1 MNFVSIRKKLMFMMG
16 TICALFGVALAF
28 ILFFAIDQS
37 RKAETLQKEISPLAT
52 ELKERGDAYQVQLSA
67 LRGYLLQHDQ
77 VELDKFNEMSKRLED
92 SKDKL
97 LSNPNLSS
105 SVKSTMELGST
116 WRKFIEEKVFT
127 LAKEQKWE
135 EALQVASSENGTVY
149 KVIGDFTNYSNEQ
162 AKLRE
167 QSIEKIDQSA
177 LLIEYVIFL
186 SLVVCIIVAIILAWW
201 FSGKLVKP
209 IQQIDTKLKELASQ
223 EGDLTARLQVNS
235 NDEIGAIATSFN
247 KMLENLQHIINRVQK
262 TSVEVQTASENML
275 EKTNT
280 SREATLRVQSSMSNL
295 NASIQSQ
302 TSSMEESSTA
312 MDDMAVSVQ
321 RIAESASSVAE
332 LAVATSEHA
341 SDGSTVIQK
350 SVSQMTTIHEAVN
363 ATSEVVERLITHT
376 KYIDTAV
383 QSISNIAEQTNL
395 LALNASIE
403 AARAGEHG
411 KGFAV
416 VADEVRKLAEQSQ
429 LAATDINHLLHQIQA
444 DTKIANDMMTQGQA
458 EASEGITV
466 IRTAG
471 SSFSEIVNHINKV
484 STQMQE
490 MSATAEEM
498 AASSEEMNAA
508 LNNIASI
515 SNEVAAET
523 SQTAHSA
530 GDQVNKMSIVA
541 NKSSEMKT
549 IVQELEVLVSHFKTN
564 I

>member
-16 TICALFGVALAF
+16 TICALFGIALAF

-116 WRKFIEEKVFT
+116 WRKFVEKKVFT

-167 QSIEKIDQSA
+167 QSIEQIDQSS
-177 LLIEYVIFL
+177 LGIEYAVFL
-186 SLVVCIIVAIILAWW
+186 SLVICIVVAIILAWW

-403 AARAGEHG
+403 AARAGEQG

-416 VADEVRKLAEQSQ
+416 VADEVRKLAEQSKT
-429 LAATDINHLLHQIQA
+429 AATDINQLLHQIQN
-444 DTKIANDMMTQGQA
+444 DTETASSMMSQGRS
-458 EASEGITV
+458 EAFEGINV
-466 IRTAG
+466 IREAG
-471 SSFSEIVNHINKV
+471 TSFTTIVEQVNKV
-484 STQMQE
+484 STQMQDI
-490 MSATAEEM
+490 SATAEEM
-498 AASSEEMNAA
+498 AASAEEMNAS

-515 SNEVAAET
+515 STEV
-523 SQTAHSA
+523 
-530 GDQVNKMSIVA
+530 
-541 NKSSEMKT
+541 SSETAATAQSAEQKVIVMNEMAVTAGKMKQT
-549 IVQELEVLVSHFKTN
+549 VEELDQLVSHFKTE
-564 I
+564 

>member
-16 TICALFGVALAF
+16 TICALFGIALAF
-28 ILFFAIDQS
+28 ILYFAIDQS
-37 RKAETLQKEISPLAT
+37 HKADALQEEISPLAT

-77 VELDKFNEMSKRLED
+77 VELDKFNEMSKNLED
-92 SKDKL
+92 SQAKI
-97 LSNPNLSS
+97 LSHPNLSP
-105 SVKSTMELGST
+105 SVKNTMELGST

-135 EALQVASSENGTVY
+135 EALQVASTENGTVY

-167 QSIEKIDQSA
+167 QSIEQIDQSA
-177 LLIEYVIFL
+177 LRIEYAVFL
-186 SLVVCIIVAIILAWW
+186 SLVICIVVAIILAWW

-209 IQQIDTKLKELASQ
+209 IQQIDIKLKELASQ
-223 EGDLTARLQVNS
+223 EGDLTARLQVTS

-247 KMLENLQHIINRVQK
+247 KMLENLQHIIHRVQK
-262 TSVEVQTASENML
+262 TSLEVQTASENML
-275 EKTNT
+275 ENTNT
-280 SREATLRVQSSMSNL
+280 SREATIQVQSSMSNL

-332 LAVATSEHA
+332 LAVVTSEHA
-341 SDGSTVIQK
+341 NDGNTVIQK

-403 AARAGEHG
+403 AARAGEQG

-416 VADEVRKLAEQSQ
+416 VADEVRKLAEQSKT
-429 LAATDINHLLHQIQA
+429 AATDINKLLHHIQN
-444 DTKIANDMMTQGQA
+444 DTEAASSMMAQGRS
-458 EASEGITV
+458 EAFEGIHV
-466 IRTAG
+466 IREAG
-471 SSFSEIVNHINKV
+471 TSFTTIVEQVNKV
-484 STQMQE
+484 STQMQDI
-490 MSATAEEM
+490 SATAEEM
-498 AASSEEMNAA
+498 AASAEEMNAS

-515 SNEVAAET
+515 SNEV
-523 SQTAHSA
+523 
-530 GDQVNKMSIVA
+530 
-541 NKSSEMKT
+541 SSETAATAQSAEQKVIVMNEMTVTAGQMKQT
-549 IVQELEVLVSHFKTN
+549 VEELDQLVSHFKTE
-564 I
+564 

>member
-1 MNFVSIRKKLMFMMG
+1 MNFISIRKKLMFLMG
-16 TICALFGVALAF
+16 TICALFGIALAF
-28 ILFFAIDQS
+28 ILFFTMDQS
-37 RKAETLQKEISPLAT
+37 HKAETLQKEISPLAT

-77 VELDKFNEMSKRLED
+77 VELDKFNQMSKRLED
-92 SKDKL
+92 TKGQL
-97 LSNPNLSS
+97 LSNPNTSQ

-135 EALQVASSENGTVY
+135 EALQVASTENGTVY

-167 QSIEKIDQSA
+167 QSIEKIDQSS
-177 LLIEYVIFL
+177 LRIEYVVFL
-186 SLVVCIIVAIILAWW
+186 SLVICIVTAIILAWW

-209 IQQIDTKLKELASQ
+209 IQQIDIKLKELASQ

-235 NDEIGAIATSFN
+235 NDEIGAIASSFN

-262 TSVEVQTASENML
+262 TSIEVQTASENML

-280 SREATLRVQSSMSNL
+280 SREATIRVQSSMSNL
-295 NASIQSQ
+295 NSSIQSQ

-312 MDDMAVSVQ
+312 MDDMAISVQ

-341 SDGSTVIQK
+341 NDGSTVIQK

-403 AARAGEHG
+403 AARAGEQG

-416 VADEVRKLAEQSQ
+416 VADEVRKLAEQSKT
-429 LAATDINHLLHQIQA
+429 AATDINQLLNQIQN
-444 DTKIANDMMTQGQA
+444 DTETASSMMSKGRS
-458 EASEGITV
+458 EAFEGITV
-466 IRTAG
+466 VREAG
-471 SSFSEIVNHINKV
+471 TSFTTIVEQVNKV
-484 STQMQE
+484 STQMQDI
-490 MSATAEEM
+490 SATAEEM
-498 AASSEEMNAA
+498 AASAEEMNAS
-508 LNNIASI
+508 LNNIAST
-515 SNEVAAET
+515 SNEV
-523 SQTAHSA
+523 
-530 GDQVNKMSIVA
+530 
-541 NKSSEMKT
+541 SSETAATAQSAEKKVIVMNEMTVTAKQMKQA
-549 IVQELEVLVSHFKTN
+549 VEELDQLVSHFKTE
-564 I
+564 

>member
-16 TICALFGVALAF
+16 TICALFGIALAF

-275 EKTNT
+275 EKTTT
-280 SREATLRVQSSMSNL
+280 SREATIKVQRSMSNL
-295 NASIQSQ
+295 NESIQSQ
-302 TSSMEESSTA
+302 TASMEESSTA

-321 RIAESASSVAE
+321 RIANSASSVAE
-332 LAVATSEHA
+332 LAVATYEHA
-341 SDGSTVIQK
+341 NDGNNVIQK
-350 SVSQMTTIHEAVN
+350 SITQMTTIHEAVN

-376 KYIDTAV
+376 KYIDTAL

-403 AARAGEHG
+403 AARAGEQG

-416 VADEVRKLAEQSQ
+416 VADEVRKLAEQSKT
-429 LAATDINHLLHQIQA
+429 AATDINQLLHQIQN
-444 DTKIANDMMTQGQA
+444 DTEIANSMMSQGRS
-458 EASEGITV
+458 EASEGINV
-466 IRTAG
+466 IREAG
-471 SSFSEIVNHINKV
+471 SSFTTILEQVNQA
-484 STQMQE
+484 STQMQDI
-490 MSATAEEM
+490 SATAEEM
-498 AASSEEMNAA
+498 AASAEEMNAS

-515 SNEVAAET
+515 STEV
-523 SQTAHSA
+523 
-530 GDQVNKMSIVA
+530 
-541 NKSSEMKT
+541 SSETAATAQSAEQKVIVMNEMTVTARKMKQT
-549 IVQELEVLVSHFKTN
+549 VEELDQLVSHFKTE
-564 I
+564 

>member
-16 TICALFGVALAF
+16 TICALFGIALAF

-116 WRKFIEEKVFT
+116 WRKFVEEKVFT

-275 EKTNT
+275 EKTTT
-280 SREATLRVQSSMSNL
+280 SREATIKVQRSMSNL
-295 NASIQSQ
+295 NESIQSQ
-302 TSSMEESSTA
+302 TASMEESSTA

-321 RIAESASSVAE
+321 RIANSASSVAE
-332 LAVATSEHA
+332 LAVATYEHA
-341 SDGSTVIQK
+341 NDGNNVIQK
-350 SVSQMTTIHEAVN
+350 SITQMTTIHEAVN

-376 KYIDTAV
+376 KYIDTAL

-403 AARAGEHG
+403 AARAGEQG

-416 VADEVRKLAEQSQ
+416 VADEVRKLAEQSKT
-429 LAATDINHLLHQIQA
+429 AATDINQLLHQIQN
-444 DTKIANDMMTQGQA
+444 DTEIANSMMSQGRS
-458 EASEGITV
+458 EASEGINV
-466 IRTAG
+466 IREAG
-471 SSFSEIVNHINKV
+471 SSFTTILEQVNQA
-484 STQMQE
+484 STQMQDI
-490 MSATAEEM
+490 SATAEEM
-498 AASSEEMNAA
+498 AASAEEMNAS

-515 SNEVAAET
+515 STEV
-523 SQTAHSA
+523 
-530 GDQVNKMSIVA
+530 
-541 NKSSEMKT
+541 SSETAATAQSAEQKVIVMNEMTVTARKMKQT
-549 IVQELEVLVSHFKTN
+549 VEELDQLVSHFKTE
-564 I
+564 

>member
-16 TICALFGVALAF
+16 TICALFGIALAF

-116 WRKFIEEKVFT
+116 WRKFVEEKVFT

-167 QSIEKIDQSA
+167 QSIEQIDQSS
-177 LLIEYVIFL
+177 LGIEYAVFL
-186 SLVVCIIVAIILAWW
+186 SLVICIVVAIILAWW

-403 AARAGEHG
+403 AARAGEQG

-416 VADEVRKLAEQSQ
+416 VADEVRKLAEQSKT
-429 LAATDINHLLHQIQA
+429 AATDINQLLHQIQN
-444 DTKIANDMMTQGQA
+444 DTETASSMMSQGRS
-458 EASEGITV
+458 EAFEGINV
-466 IRTAG
+466 IREAG
-471 SSFSEIVNHINKV
+471 TSFTTIVEQVNKV
-484 STQMQE
+484 STQMQDI
-490 MSATAEEM
+490 SATAEEM
-498 AASSEEMNAA
+498 AASAEEMNAS

-515 SNEVAAET
+515 STEV
-523 SQTAHSA
+523 
-530 GDQVNKMSIVA
+530 
-541 NKSSEMKT
+541 SSETATTAQSAEQKVIVMNEMTVTARKMKQT
-549 IVQELEVLVSHFKTN
+549 VEELDQLVSHFKTE
-564 I
+564 

>member
-16 TICALFGVALAF
+16 TICALFGIALTF
-28 ILFFAIDQS
+28 ILYFAIDQS
-37 RKAETLQKEISPLAT
+37 QKAEALQKEISPLAT
-52 ELKERGDAYQVQLSA
+52 ELKNRGDAYQVQLSA

-97 LSNPNLSS
+97 LSNPNISQ
-105 SVKSTMELGST
+105 SVKDTMNLGST

-135 EALQVASSENGTVY
+135 EAVQVAYAENGTVY
-149 KVIGDFTNYSNEQ
+149 KVIGDFANYSNEQ

-167 QSIEKIDQSA
+167 QAIEKIDKSSLQ
-177 LLIEYVIFL
+177 IKYVIFL
-186 SLVVCIIVAIILAWW
+186 SLVICIIVAIILAWW

-209 IQQIDTKLKELASQ
+209 IQQIDSKLKELSSQ

-235 NDEIGAIATSFN
+235 NDEIGTIATSFN

-262 TSVEVQTASENML
+262 TSMEVQTASENML

-280 SREATLRVQSSMSNL
+280 SREATIRVQSSMSNL

-302 TSSMEESSTA
+302 ASSMEESSTA

-321 RIAESASSVAE
+321 RIAESASSITE
-332 LAVATSEHA
+332 LAVATSEQA
-341 SDGSTVIQK
+341 NDGSTVIQK
-350 SVSQMTTIHEAVN
+350 SVSQMTTIHDAVN

-403 AARAGEHG
+403 AARAGEQG

-416 VADEVRKLAEQSQ
+416 VADEVRKLAEQSKT
-429 LAATDINHLLHQIQA
+429 AATDINQLLHQIQQ
-444 DTKIANDMMTQGQA
+444 DTETASSMMSQGRS
-458 EASEGITV
+458 EAFEGIHV
-466 IRTAG
+466 IREAG
-471 SSFSEIVNHINKV
+471 NSFTTIVEQVNKV
-484 STQMQE
+484 STQMQDI
-490 MSATAEEM
+490 SATAEEM
-498 AASSEEMNAA
+498 AASAEEMNAS

-515 SNEVAAET
+515 STEV
-523 SQTAHSA
+523 
-530 GDQVNKMSIVA
+530 
-541 NKSSEMKT
+541 SSETAATAQSAEQKVITMNEMTVTARQMKQT
-549 IVQELEVLVSHFKTN
+549 VEELDQLVSHFKTE
-564 I
+564 

>member
-16 TICALFGVALAF
+16 TICALFGIALAF

-97 LSNPNLSS
+97 LSNPNVSS

-116 WRKFIEEKVFT
+116 WRKFVEGKVFT

-135 EALQVASSENGTVY
+135 EALQVASTENGTVY

-167 QSIEKIDQSA
+167 QSIEKIDQSSVG
-177 LLIEYVIFL
+177 IEYAVFL
-186 SLVVCIIVAIILAWW
+186 SLVICIAVAIILAWW

-235 NDEIGAIATSFN
+235 NDEIGAIAASFN

-280 SREATLRVQSSMSNL
+280 SREATIRVQSSMSNL

-403 AARAGEHG
+403 AARAGEQG

-416 VADEVRKLAEQSQ
+416 VADEVRKLAEQSKT
-429 LAATDINHLLHQIQA
+429 AATDINQLLHQIQN
-444 DTKIANDMMTQGQA
+444 DTETASSMMSQGRS
-458 EASEGITV
+458 EAFEGINV
-466 IRTAG
+466 IREAG
-471 SSFSEIVNHINKV
+471 TSFTTIVEQVNKV
-484 STQMQE
+484 STQMQDI
-490 MSATAEEM
+490 SATAEEM
-498 AASSEEMNAA
+498 AASAEEMNAS

-515 SNEVAAET
+515 STEV
-523 SQTAHSA
+523 
-530 GDQVNKMSIVA
+530 
-541 NKSSEMKT
+541 SSETAATAQSAEQKVIVMNEMTVTAGKMKQT
-549 IVQELEVLVSHFKTN
+549 VEELDQLVSHFKTE
-564 I
+564 

>member
-116 WRKFIEEKVFT
+116 WRKFVEEKVFT

-167 QSIEKIDQSA
+167 QSIEQIDQSS
-177 LLIEYVIFL
+177 LGIEYAVFL
-186 SLVVCIIVAIILAWW
+186 SLVICIVVAIILAWW

-403 AARAGEHG
+403 AARAGEQG

-416 VADEVRKLAEQSQ
+416 VADEVRKLAEQSKT
-429 LAATDINHLLHQIQA
+429 AATDINQLLHQIQN
-444 DTKIANDMMTQGQA
+444 DTETASSMMSQGRS
-458 EASEGITV
+458 EAFEGINV
-466 IRTAG
+466 IREAG
-471 SSFSEIVNHINKV
+471 TSFTTIVEQVNKV
-484 STQMQE
+484 STQMQDI
-490 MSATAEEM
+490 SATAEEM
-498 AASSEEMNAA
+498 AASAEEMNAS

-515 SNEVAAET
+515 STEV
-523 SQTAHSA
+523 
-530 GDQVNKMSIVA
+530 
-541 NKSSEMKT
+541 SSETAATAQSAEQKVIVMNEMTVTARKMKQT
-549 IVQELEVLVSHFKTN
+549 VEELDQLVSHFKTE
-564 I
+564 

>member
-1 MNFVSIRKKLMFMMG
+1 MNFISIRKKLMFMMG
-16 TICALFGVALAF
+16 MICALFGIALAF
-28 ILFFAIDQS
+28 ILFFTMDQS
-37 RKAETLQKEISPLAT
+37 HKAETLQKEISPLAT

-92 SKDKL
+92 TKGQL
-97 LSNPNLSS
+97 LSNPNTSQ

-135 EALQVASSENGTVY
+135 EALQVASTENGTVY

-167 QSIEKIDQSA
+167 QSIEKIDQSS
-177 LLIEYVIFL
+177 LRIEYVVFL
-186 SLVVCIIVAIILAWW
+186 SLVICIVTAIILAWW

-235 NDEIGAIATSFN
+235 NDEIGAIASSFN

-280 SREATLRVQSSMSNL
+280 SREATIRVQSSMSNL
-295 NASIQSQ
+295 NSSIQSQ

-312 MDDMAVSVQ
+312 MDDMAISVQ

-341 SDGSTVIQK
+341 NDGSTVIQK
-350 SVSQMTTIHEAVN
+350 SVSQMTTIHEAVI

-403 AARAGEHG
+403 AARAGEQG

-416 VADEVRKLAEQSQ
+416 VADEVRKLAEQSKT
-429 LAATDINHLLHQIQA
+429 AAKDINQLLHQIQN
-444 DTKIANDMMTQGQA
+444 DTETASSMMSKGRS
-458 EASEGITV
+458 EAFEGITV
-466 IRTAG
+466 VREAG
-471 SSFSEIVNHINKV
+471 TSFTTIVEQVNKV
-484 STQMQE
+484 STQMQDI
-490 MSATAEEM
+490 SATAEEM
-498 AASSEEMNAA
+498 AASAEEMNAS

-515 SNEVAAET
+515 SNEV
-523 SQTAHSA
+523 
-530 GDQVNKMSIVA
+530 
-541 NKSSEMKT
+541 SSETAATAQSAEQKVIVMNEMTLTAKQMKQT
-549 IVQELEVLVSHFKTN
+549 VEELDQLVSHFKTE
-564 I
+564 

>member
-16 TICALFGVALAF
+16 TICALFGIALAF

-97 LSNPNLSS
+97 LSNPNVSS

-116 WRKFIEEKVFT
+116 WRKFVEEKVFT

-167 QSIEKIDQSA
+167 QSIEKIDQSS
-177 LLIEYVIFL
+177 LGIEYAVFL
-186 SLVVCIIVAIILAWW
+186 SLVICIVVAIILAWW

-403 AARAGEHG
+403 AARAGEQG

-416 VADEVRKLAEQSQ
+416 VADEVRKLAEQSKT
-429 LAATDINHLLHQIQA
+429 AATDINQLLHQIQN
-444 DTKIANDMMTQGQA
+444 DTETASSMMSQGRS
-458 EASEGITV
+458 EAFEGINV
-466 IRTAG
+466 IREAG
-471 SSFSEIVNHINKV
+471 TSFSTIVEQVNKV
-484 STQMQE
+484 STQMQDI
-490 MSATAEEM
+490 SATAEEM
-498 AASSEEMNAA
+498 AASAEEMNAS

-515 SNEVAAET
+515 STEV
-523 SQTAHSA
+523 
-530 GDQVNKMSIVA
+530 
-541 NKSSEMKT
+541 SSETAATAQSAEKKVIVMNEMAVTAGKMKQT
-549 IVQELEVLVSHFKTN
+549 VEELDQLVSHFKTE
-564 I
+564 

>member
-1 MNFVSIRKKLMFMMG
+1 MNFMSIRKKLLFMMG
-16 TICALFGVALAF
+16 TICALFGIALAF
-28 ILFFAIDQS
+28 ILFFAVDQS
-37 RKAETLQKEISPLAT
+37 HKAETLQKDISPLAT

-77 VELDKFNEMSKRLED
+77 VELDKFHEMSKLLED
-92 SKDKL
+92 NKAQL
-97 LSNPNLSS
+97 LSNPNVSQ
-105 SVKSTMELGST
+105 SVKDTMELGST
-116 WRKFIEEKVFT
+116 WRIFIEEKVFS

-135 EALQVASSENGTVY
+135 EALQLASSENGTVY

-167 QSIEKIDQSA
+167 QSIEKIDQSS
-177 LLIEYVIFL
+177 LLIEYIVFL
-186 SLVVCIIVAIILAWW
+186 SLVICIIVALILAWW

-209 IQQIDTKLKELASQ
+209 IEQIDTKLKELASQ

-247 KMLENLQHIINRVQK
+247 NMLENLQHIINRVQK
-262 TSVEVQTASENML
+262 TSVEVQNASENML

-280 SREATLRVQSSMSNL
+280 SRDATIKVQSSMSNL

-312 MDDMAVSVQ
+312 MDDMAMSVQ

-341 SDGSTVIQK
+341 NDGSTVIQK
-350 SVSQMTTIHEAVN
+350 SISQMTTIHEAVN

-376 KYIDTAV
+376 KYIDAAV

-403 AARAGEHG
+403 AARAGEQG

-416 VADEVRKLAEQSQ
+416 VADEVRKLAEQSKT
-429 LAATDINHLLHQIQA
+429 AATDINQLLHQIQN
-444 DTKIANDMMTQGQA
+444 DTKTASSMMSQGRS
-458 EASEGITV
+458 EAFEGINV
-466 IRTAG
+466 IREAG
-471 SSFSEIVNHINKV
+471 SSFTTIVGQVNTV
-484 STQMQE
+484 STQIQDI
-490 MSATAEEM
+490 SASA
-498 AASSEEMNAA
+498 EEMNAS

-515 SNEVAAET
+515 SNEV
-523 SQTAHSA
+523 
-530 GDQVNKMSIVA
+530 
-541 NKSSEMKT
+541 SSETVATAQFAAQKVVVMNEMTLTAKQMKQT
-549 IVQELEVLVSHFKTN
+549 VEELDQLVSHFKTE
-564 I
+564 

>member
-16 TICALFGVALAF
+16 TICALFGIALAF

-97 LSNPNLSS
+97 LSNPNISQ
-105 SVKSTMELGST
+105 SVKDTMNLGST

-135 EALQVASSENGTVY
+135 EALQVASTENGSVY

-162 AKLRE
+162 AKLRD
-167 QSIEKIDQSA
+167 QSIKKIDQSS
-177 LLIEYVIFL
+177 LQIEYVVFL
-186 SLVVCIIVAIILAWW
+186 SLVICIIVAIILAWW

-209 IQQIDTKLKELASQ
+209 IQQIDSKLKELSSQ

-235 NDEIGAIATSFN
+235 NDEIGTIATSFN

-262 TSVEVQTASENML
+262 TSVEVQNASENML
-275 EKTNT
+275 EKTNI
-280 SREATLRVQSSMSNL
+280 SREATIRVQSSMSSL
-295 NASIQSQ
+295 NANIQSQ
-302 TSSMEESSTA
+302 ASSMEESSTA
-312 MDDMAVSVQ
+312 MDDMTVSVQ
-321 RIAESASSVAE
+321 RIAESASSVTE
-332 LAVATSEHA
+332 LAVTTSEQA
-341 SDGSTVIQK
+341 NDGSSVIQK
-350 SVSQMTTIHEAVN
+350 SVSQMTTIHDAVN
-363 ATSEVVERLITHT
+363 ATSEVIERLITHT

-403 AARAGEHG
+403 AARAGEQG

-416 VADEVRKLAEQSQ
+416 VADEVRKLAEQSKT
-429 LAATDINHLLHQIQA
+429 AATDINQLLHQIQQ
-444 DTKIANDMMTQGQA
+444 DTETASSMMSQGRS
-458 EASEGITV
+458 EAFEGIHV
-466 IRTAG
+466 IREAG
-471 SSFSEIVNHINKV
+471 NSFTTIVEQVNKV
-484 STQMQE
+484 STQMQDI
-490 MSATAEEM
+490 SATAEEM
-498 AASSEEMNAA
+498 AASAEEMNAS

-515 SNEVAAET
+515 STEV
-523 SQTAHSA
+523 
-530 GDQVNKMSIVA
+530 
-541 NKSSEMKT
+541 SSETAATAQSAEQKVITMNEMTVTARQMKQT
-549 IVQELEVLVSHFKTN
+549 VEELDQLVSHFKTE
-564 I
+564 

>member
-1 MNFVSIRKKLMFMMG
+1 MNFISIRKKLMFMMG
-16 TICALFGVALAF
+16 TICALFGIALAF

-97 LSNPNLSS
+97 LSNPNISQ
-105 SVKSTMELGST
+105 SVKDTMNLGST

-135 EALQVASSENGTVY
+135 EALQVASTENGSVY

-162 AKLRE
+162 AKLRD
-167 QSIEKIDQSA
+167 QSIEKIDQSS
-177 LLIEYVIFL
+177 LQIEYVVFL
-186 SLVVCIIVAIILAWW
+186 SLVICIIVAIILAWW

-209 IQQIDTKLKELASQ
+209 IQQIDSKLKELSSQ

-235 NDEIGAIATSFN
+235 NDEIGTIATSFN

-262 TSVEVQTASENML
+262 TSVEVQNASENML
-275 EKTNT
+275 EKTNI
-280 SREATLRVQSSMSNL
+280 SREATIRVQSSMSSL
-295 NASIQSQ
+295 NANIQSQ
-302 TSSMEESSTA
+302 ASSMEESSTA
-312 MDDMAVSVQ
+312 MDDMTVSVQ
-321 RIAESASSVAE
+321 RIAESASSVTE
-332 LAVATSEHA
+332 LAVTTSEQA
-341 SDGSTVIQK
+341 NDGSSVIQK
-350 SVSQMTTIHEAVN
+350 SVSQMTTIHDAVN

-403 AARAGEHG
+403 AARAGEQG

-416 VADEVRKLAEQSQ
+416 VADEVRKLAEQSKT
-429 LAATDINHLLHQIQA
+429 AATDINQLLHQIQQ
-444 DTKIANDMMTQGQA
+444 DTETASSMMSQGRS
-458 EASEGITV
+458 EAFEGIHV
-466 IRTAG
+466 IREAG
-471 SSFSEIVNHINKV
+471 KSFTTIVEQVNKV
-484 STQMQE
+484 STQMQDI
-490 MSATAEEM
+490 SATAEEM
-498 AASSEEMNAA
+498 AASAEEMNAS

-515 SNEVAAET
+515 STEVSSETATTAQSAEKKVITMNEMT
-523 SQTAHSA
+523 QTAK
-530 GDQVNKMSIVA
+530 Q
-541 NKSSEMKT
+541 MKQT
-549 IVQELEVLVSHFKTN
+549 VQELDQLVSHFKTE
-564 I
+564 

>member
-1 MNFVSIRKKLMFMMG
+1 MNFISIRKKLMFMMG
-16 TICALFGVALAF
+16 MICALFGIALAF
-28 ILFFAIDQS
+28 ILFFTMDQS
-37 RKAETLQKEISPLAT
+37 HKAETLQKEISPLAT

-92 SKDKL
+92 TKGQL
-97 LSNPNLSS
+97 LSNPNTSQ

-135 EALQVASSENGTVY
+135 EALQVASTENGTVY
-149 KVIGDFTNYSNEQ
+149 KVIGDFTNYTNEQ

-167 QSIEKIDQSA
+167 QSIEKIDQSS
-177 LLIEYVIFL
+177 LRIEYVVFL
-186 SLVVCIIVAIILAWW
+186 SLVICIVTAIILAWW

-262 TSVEVQTASENML
+262 TSVEVQTASDNML

-280 SREATLRVQSSMSNL
+280 SREATIRVQSSMSNL
-295 NASIQSQ
+295 NSSIQSQ

-312 MDDMAVSVQ
+312 MDDMAISVQ

-332 LAVATSEHA
+332 LAVATYEHA
-341 SDGSTVIQK
+341 NDGSTVIQK

-403 AARAGEHG
+403 AARAGEQG

-416 VADEVRKLAEQSQ
+416 VADEVRKLAEQSKT
-429 LAATDINHLLHQIQA
+429 AAKDINQLLHQIQN
-444 DTKIANDMMTQGQA
+444 DTETASSMMSQGRS
-458 EASEGITV
+458 EAFEGITV
-466 IRTAG
+466 VREAG
-471 SSFSEIVNHINKV
+471 TSFTTIVEQVNKV
-484 STQMQE
+484 STQMQDI
-490 MSATAEEM
+490 SATAEEM
-498 AASSEEMNAA
+498 AASAEEMNAS

-515 SNEVAAET
+515 SNEV
-523 SQTAHSA
+523 
-530 GDQVNKMSIVA
+530 
-541 NKSSEMKT
+541 SSETAATAQSAEQKVIVMNEMTLTAKQMKQT
-549 IVQELEVLVSHFKTN
+549 VEELDQLVSHFKTE
-564 I
+564 

>member
-1 MNFVSIRKKLMFMMG
+1 MG
-16 TICALFGVALAF
+16 TICALFGIALAF

-116 WRKFIEEKVFT
+116 WRKFVEEKVFT

-167 QSIEKIDQSA
+167 QSIEQIDQSS
-177 LLIEYVIFL
+177 LGIEYAVFL
-186 SLVVCIIVAIILAWW
+186 SLVICIVVAIILAWW

-209 IQQIDTKLKELASQ
+209 IQQIDTKLKELASE

-416 VADEVRKLAEQSQ
+416 VADEVRKLAEQSKT
-429 LAATDINHLLHQIQA
+429 AATDINQLLHQIQN
-444 DTKIANDMMTQGQA
+444 DTETASSMMSQGRS
-458 EASEGITV
+458 EAFEGINV
-466 IRTAG
+466 IREAG
-471 SSFSEIVNHINKV
+471 TSFTTIVEQVNKV
-484 STQMQE
+484 STQMQDI
-490 MSATAEEM
+490 SATAEEM
-498 AASSEEMNAA
+498 AASAEEMNAS

-515 SNEVAAET
+515 STEV
-523 SQTAHSA
+523 
-530 GDQVNKMSIVA
+530 
-541 NKSSEMKT
+541 SSETAATAQSAEQKVIVMNEMTVTARKMKQT
-549 IVQELEVLVSHFKTN
+549 VEDLDQLVSHFKTE
-564 I
+564 

>member
-16 TICALFGVALAF
+16 TICALFGIALAF

-97 LSNPNLSS
+97 LSNPNASS

-116 WRKFIEEKVFT
+116 WRKFVEEKVFT

-162 AKLRE
+162 ATLRE

-186 SLVVCIIVAIILAWW
+186 SLVICIVAAIILAWW

-235 NDEIGAIATSFN
+235 NDEIGAIAASFN

-262 TSVEVQTASENML
+262 TSMEVQTASENML

-280 SREATLRVQSSMSNL
+280 SREATVRVQSSMSNL

-302 TSSMEESSTA
+302 ASSMEESSTA

-403 AARAGEHG
+403 AARAGEQG

-416 VADEVRKLAEQSQ
+416 VADEVRKLAEQSKT
-429 LAATDINHLLHQIQA
+429 AATDINQLLHQIQN
-444 DTKIANDMMTQGQA
+444 DTETASSMMSQGRS
-458 EASEGITV
+458 EAFEGIHV
-466 IRTAG
+466 IREAG
-471 SSFSEIVNHINKV
+471 TSFTTIVEQVNKV
-484 STQMQE
+484 STQMQDI
-490 MSATAEEM
+490 SATAEEM
-498 AASSEEMNAA
+498 AASAEEMNAS

-515 SNEVAAET
+515 STEV
-523 SQTAHSA
+523 
-530 GDQVNKMSIVA
+530 
-541 NKSSEMKT
+541 SSETAATAQSAEQKVIVMNEMTVTAGKMKQT
-549 IVQELEVLVSHFKTN
+549 VEELDQLVSHFKTE
-564 I
+564 

>member
-16 TICALFGVALAF
+16 TICALFGIALAF

-97 LSNPNLSS
+97 LSNPNASS
-105 SVKSTMELGST
+105 SVKSIMELGST
-116 WRKFIEEKVFT
+116 WRKFVEEKVFT

-186 SLVVCIIVAIILAWW
+186 SLVICIVAAIILAWW

-280 SREATLRVQSSMSNL
+280 SREATVRVQSSMSNL

-403 AARAGEHG
+403 AARAGEQG

-416 VADEVRKLAEQSQ
+416 VADEVRKLAEQSKT
-429 LAATDINHLLHQIQA
+429 AATDINQLLHQIQN
-444 DTKIANDMMTQGQA
+444 DTETASSMMSQGRS
-458 EASEGITV
+458 EAFEGINV
-466 IRTAG
+466 IREAG
-471 SSFSEIVNHINKV
+471 TSFSTIVEQVNKV
-484 STQMQE
+484 STQMQDI
-490 MSATAEEM
+490 SATAEEM
-498 AASSEEMNAA
+498 AASAEEMNAS

-515 SNEVAAET
+515 STEV
-523 SQTAHSA
+523 
-530 GDQVNKMSIVA
+530 
-541 NKSSEMKT
+541 SSETAATAQSAEKKVIVMNEMAVTAGKMKQT
-549 IVQELEVLVSHFKTN
+549 VEELDQLVSHFKTE
-564 I
+564 

>member
-1 MNFVSIRKKLMFMMG
+1 MNFISIRKKLMFMMG
-16 TICALFGVALAF
+16 TICALFGIALAF
-28 ILFFAIDQS
+28 ILFFAVDQS
-37 RKAETLQKEISPLAT
+37 HKAEALQKDISPLAT

-77 VELDKFNEMSKRLED
+77 VELDKFHEMSKLLED
-92 SKDKL
+92 NKAQL
-97 LSNPNLSS
+97 LSNPNVSQ
-105 SVKSTMELGST
+105 SVKDTMELGST
-116 WRKFIEEKVFT
+116 WRKFVEEKVFS

-135 EALQVASSENGTVY
+135 EALQLASSENGTVY

-167 QSIEKIDQSA
+167 QSIEKIDQSS
-177 LLIEYVIFL
+177 LLIEYIVFL
-186 SLVVCIIVAIILAWW
+186 SLVICIIVALILAWW

-209 IQQIDTKLKELASQ
+209 IEQIDTKLKELASQ

-247 KMLENLQHIINRVQK
+247 NMLENLQHIINRVQK
-262 TSVEVQTASENML
+262 TSVEVQNASENML

-280 SREATLRVQSSMSNL
+280 SRDATIKVQSSMSNL

-312 MDDMAVSVQ
+312 MDDMAMSVQ

-341 SDGSTVIQK
+341 NDGSTVIQK
-350 SVSQMTTIHEAVN
+350 SISQMTTIHEAVN

-376 KYIDTAV
+376 KYIDAAV

-403 AARAGEHG
+403 AARAGEQG

-416 VADEVRKLAEQSQ
+416 VADEVRKLAEQSKT
-429 LAATDINHLLHQIQA
+429 AATDINQLLHQIQN
-444 DTKIANDMMTQGQA
+444 DTKTASSMMSQGRS
-458 EASEGITV
+458 EAFEGINV
-466 IRTAG
+466 IREAG
-471 SSFSEIVNHINKV
+471 SSFTTIVGQVNTV
-484 STQMQE
+484 STQIQDI
-490 MSATAEEM
+490 SATAEEM
-498 AASSEEMNAA
+498 AASAEEMNAS

-515 SNEVAAET
+515 SNEV
-523 SQTAHSA
+523 
-530 GDQVNKMSIVA
+530 
-541 NKSSEMKT
+541 SSETVATAQFAAQKVVVMNEMTLTAKQMKQT
-549 IVQELEVLVSHFKTN
+549 VEELDQLVSHFKTE
-564 I
+564 

>member
-1 MNFVSIRKKLMFMMG
+1 MNFISIRKKLMFMMG
-16 TICALFGVALAF
+16 MICALFGIALAF
-28 ILFFAIDQS
+28 ILFFTMDQS
-37 RKAETLQKEISPLAT
+37 HKAETLQKEISPLAT

-92 SKDKL
+92 TKEQL
-97 LSNPNLSS
+97 LSNPNTSQ

-135 EALQVASSENGTVY
+135 EALQVASTENGTVY
-149 KVIGDFTNYSNEQ
+149 KVIGDFTNYTNEQ

-167 QSIEKIDQSA
+167 QSIEKIDQSS
-177 LLIEYVIFL
+177 LRIEYVVFL
-186 SLVVCIIVAIILAWW
+186 SLVICIVTAIILAWW

-280 SREATLRVQSSMSNL
+280 SREATIRVQSSMSNL
-295 NASIQSQ
+295 NSSIQSQ

-312 MDDMAVSVQ
+312 MDDMAISVQ

-341 SDGSTVIQK
+341 NDGSTVIQK

-403 AARAGEHG
+403 AARAGEQG

-416 VADEVRKLAEQSQ
+416 VADEVRKLAEQSKT
-429 LAATDINHLLHQIQA
+429 AAKDINQLLHQIQN
-444 DTKIANDMMTQGQA
+444 DTETASSMMSQGRS
-458 EASEGITV
+458 EAFEGITV
-466 IRTAG
+466 VRAAG
-471 SSFSEIVNHINKV
+471 TSFTTIVEQVNKV
-484 STQMQE
+484 STQMQDI
-490 MSATAEEM
+490 SATAEEM
-498 AASSEEMNAA
+498 AASAEEMNAS

-515 SNEVAAET
+515 SNEV
-523 SQTAHSA
+523 
-530 GDQVNKMSIVA
+530 
-541 NKSSEMKT
+541 SSETATTAQSAEQKVIVMNEMTLTAKQMKQT
-549 IVQELEVLVSHFKTN
+549 VEELDQLVSHFKTE
-564 I
+564 

>member
-1 MNFVSIRKKLMFMMG
+1 MFMMG

-403 AARAGEHG
+403 AARAGEQG

-416 VADEVRKLAEQSQ
+416 VADEVRKLAEQSKT
-429 LAATDINHLLHQIQA
+429 AATDINQLLHQIQN
-444 DTKIANDMMTQGQA
+444 DTETASSMMSQGRS
-458 EASEGITV
+458 EAFEGINV
-466 IRTAG
+466 IREAG
-471 SSFSEIVNHINKV
+471 TSFTTIVEQVNKV
-484 STQMQE
+484 STQMQDI
-490 MSATAEEM
+490 SATAEEM
-498 AASSEEMNAA
+498 AASAEEMNAS

-515 SNEVAAET
+515 STEV
-523 SQTAHSA
+523 
-530 GDQVNKMSIVA
+530 
-541 NKSSEMKT
+541 SSETAATAQSAEQKVIVMNEMAVTAGKMKQT
-549 IVQELEVLVSHFKTN
+549 VEELDQLVSHFKTE
-564 I
+564 

>member
-1 MNFVSIRKKLMFMMG
+1 MNFISIRKKLMFMMG
-16 TICALFGVALAF
+16 TICALFGIALAF

-37 RKAETLQKEISPLAT
+37 HQAEALQKEISPLAT

-97 LSNPNLSS
+97 LSNPNISQ
-105 SVKSTMELGST
+105 SVKDTMESGST

-135 EALQVASSENGTVY
+135 EALQVAYAENGTVY

-162 AKLRE
+162 AKLRD
-167 QSIEKIDQSA
+167 QSIEKIDQSS
-177 LLIEYVIFL
+177 LQIEYVIFL
-186 SLVVCIIVAIILAWW
+186 SLVICIIVAITLAWW

-209 IQQIDTKLKELASQ
+209 IQQIDSKLKELSSQ
-223 EGDLTARLQVNS
+223 DGDLTARLQVNS
-235 NDEIGAIATSFN
+235 NDEIGTIATSFN

-262 TSVEVQTASENML
+262 TSVEVQNASENML
-275 EKTNT
+275 EKTNI
-280 SREATLRVQSSMSNL
+280 SREATIRVQSSMSNL
-295 NASIQSQ
+295 NESIQSQ
-302 TSSMEESSTA
+302 ASSMEESSTA

-321 RIAESASSVAE
+321 RIAESASSVTE
-332 LAVATSEHA
+332 LAVVTSEQA
-341 SDGSTVIQK
+341 NDGSTVIQK
-350 SVSQMTTIHEAVN
+350 SVSQMTTIHDAVN

-403 AARAGEHG
+403 AARAGEQG

-416 VADEVRKLAEQSQ
+416 VADEVRKLAEQSKT
-429 LAATDINHLLHQIQA
+429 AATDINQLLHQIQQ
-444 DTKIANDMMTQGQA
+444 DTETASSMMSQGRS
-458 EASEGITV
+458 EASEGIHV
-466 IRTAG
+466 IREAG
-471 SSFSEIVNHINKV
+471 NSFTTIVEQVNKV
-484 STQMQE
+484 STQMQDI
-490 MSATAEEM
+490 SATAEEM
-498 AASSEEMNAA
+498 AASAEEMNAS

-515 SNEVAAET
+515 STEVSSETAATAQSAEKKVVTMNEMT
-523 SQTAHSA
+523 QTAKQMKQTVEEL
-530 GDQVNKMSIVA
+530 DQ
-541 NKSSEMKT
+541 
-549 IVQELEVLVSHFKTN
+549 LVSHFKTE
-564 I
+564 

>member
-1 MNFVSIRKKLMFMMG
+1 MNFISIRKKLMFMMG
-16 TICALFGVALAF
+16 TICALFGIALAF

-37 RKAETLQKEISPLAT
+37 RKAEALQKEISPMAT
-52 ELKERGDAYQVQLSA
+52 QLKERGDAYQVQLSA

-97 LSNPNLSS
+97 LSNPNVSQS
-105 SVKSTMELGST
+105 MKNTMESGST

-135 EALQVASSENGTVY
+135 EALQVAFAENGTVY

-162 AKLRE
+162 AKLRD
-167 QSIEKIDQSA
+167 QSIEKIDQSS
-177 LLIEYVIFL
+177 LQIEYVIFL
-186 SLVVCIIVAIILAWW
+186 SLVICIIVAITLAWW

-209 IQQIDTKLKELASQ
+209 IQQIDSKLKELSSQ

-235 NDEIGAIATSFN
+235 NDEIGTIATSFN

-262 TSVEVQTASENML
+262 TSVEVQSASENML
-275 EKTNT
+275 EKTNI
-280 SREATLRVQSSMSNL
+280 SREATIKVQSSMSSL

-302 TSSMEESSTA
+302 SASMEESSTA
-312 MDDMAVSVQ
+312 MDDMTVSVQ
-321 RIAESASSVAE
+321 RIAESASSVTE
-332 LAVATSEHA
+332 LAVATSEQA
-341 SDGSTVIQK
+341 NDGSTVIQK
-350 SVSQMTTIHEAVN
+350 SVSQMTTIHDAVN

-403 AARAGEHG
+403 AARAGEQG

-416 VADEVRKLAEQSQ
+416 VADEVRKLAEQSKT
-429 LAATDINHLLHQIQA
+429 AATDINQLLHQIQQ
-444 DTKIANDMMTQGQA
+444 DTETANSMMSQGRS
-458 EASEGITV
+458 EASEGIHV
-466 IRTAG
+466 IREAG
-471 SSFSEIVNHINKV
+471 NSFTTIVEQVNKV
-484 STQMQE
+484 STQMQDI
-490 MSATAEEM
+490 SATAEEM
-498 AASSEEMNAA
+498 AASAEEMNAS

-515 SNEVAAET
+515 STEVSSETAATAQSAEKKVTTMNEMT
-523 SQTAHSA
+523 QTARQMKQTVEEL
-530 GDQVNKMSIVA
+530 DQ
-541 NKSSEMKT
+541 
-549 IVQELEVLVSHFKTN
+549 LVSHFKTE
-564 I
+564 

>member
-16 TICALFGVALAF
+16 TICALFGIALAF

-116 WRKFIEEKVFT
+116 WRKFVEEKVFT

-167 QSIEKIDQSA
+167 QSIEQIDQSS
-177 LLIEYVIFL
+177 LGIEYAVFL
-186 SLVVCIIVAIILAWW
+186 SLVICIIVAIILAWW

-209 IQQIDTKLKELASQ
+209 IQQIDTKLKELASE

-235 NDEIGAIATSFN
+235 NDEIGAIAASFN

-403 AARAGEHG
+403 AARAGEQG

-416 VADEVRKLAEQSQ
+416 VADEVRKLAEQSKT
-429 LAATDINHLLHQIQA
+429 AATDINQLLHQIQN
-444 DTKIANDMMTQGQA
+444 DTETASSMMSQGRS
-458 EASEGITV
+458 EAFEGINV
-466 IRTAG
+466 IREAG
-471 SSFSEIVNHINKV
+471 TSFTTIVEQVNKV
-484 STQMQE
+484 STQMQDI
-490 MSATAEEM
+490 SATAEEM
-498 AASSEEMNAA
+498 AASAEEMNAS

-515 SNEVAAET
+515 STEV
-523 SQTAHSA
+523 
-530 GDQVNKMSIVA
+530 
-541 NKSSEMKT
+541 SSETAATAQSAEQKVIVMNEMTVTARKMKQT
-549 IVQELEVLVSHFKTN
+549 VEELDQLVSHFKTE
-564 I
+564 

>member
-116 WRKFIEEKVFT
+116 WRKFVEEKVFT

-167 QSIEKIDQSA
+167 QSIEQIDQSS
-177 LLIEYVIFL
+177 LGIEYAVFL
-186 SLVVCIIVAIILAWW
+186 SLVICIVVAIILAWW

-403 AARAGEHG
+403 AARAGEQG

-416 VADEVRKLAEQSQ
+416 VADEVRKLAEQSKT
-429 LAATDINHLLHQIQA
+429 AATDINQLLHQIQN
-444 DTKIANDMMTQGQA
+444 DTETASSMMSQGRS
-458 EASEGITV
+458 EAFEGINV
-466 IRTAG
+466 IREAG
-471 SSFSEIVNHINKV
+471 TSFSTIVEQVNKV
-484 STQMQE
+484 STQMQDI
-490 MSATAEEM
+490 SATAEEM
-498 AASSEEMNAA
+498 AASAEEMNAS

-515 SNEVAAET
+515 STEV
-523 SQTAHSA
+523 
-530 GDQVNKMSIVA
+530 
-541 NKSSEMKT
+541 SSETAATAQSAEKKVIVMNEMAVTAGKMKQT
-549 IVQELEVLVSHFKTN
+549 VEELDQLVSHFKTE
-564 I
+564 

>member
-1 MNFVSIRKKLMFMMG
+1 MNFISIRKKLMFMMG
-16 TICALFGVALAF
+16 MICALFGIALAF
-28 ILFFAIDQS
+28 ILFFTMDQS
-37 RKAETLQKEISPLAT
+37 HKAETLQKEISPLAT

-92 SKDKL
+92 TKGQL
-97 LSNPNLSS
+97 LSNPNTSQ

-135 EALQVASSENGTVY
+135 EALQVASTENGTVY
-149 KVIGDFTNYSNEQ
+149 KVIGDFTNYTNEQ

-167 QSIEKIDQSA
+167 QSIEKIDQSS
-177 LLIEYVIFL
+177 LRIEYVVFL
-186 SLVVCIIVAIILAWW
+186 SLVICIVTAIILAWW

-280 SREATLRVQSSMSNL
+280 SREATIRVQSSMSNL
-295 NASIQSQ
+295 NSSIQSQ

-312 MDDMAVSVQ
+312 MDDMAISVQ

-341 SDGSTVIQK
+341 NDGSTVIQK

-403 AARAGEHG
+403 AARAGEQG

-416 VADEVRKLAEQSQ
+416 VADEVRKLAEQSKT
-429 LAATDINHLLHQIQA
+429 AAKGINQLLHQIQN
-444 DTKIANDMMTQGQA
+444 DTETASSMMSQGRS
-458 EASEGITV
+458 EAFEGITV
-466 IRTAG
+466 VREAG
-471 SSFSEIVNHINKV
+471 TSFTTIVEQVNKV
-484 STQMQE
+484 STQMQDI
-490 MSATAEEM
+490 SATAEEM
-498 AASSEEMNAA
+498 AASAEEMNAS

-515 SNEVAAET
+515 SNEV
-523 SQTAHSA
+523 
-530 GDQVNKMSIVA
+530 
-541 NKSSEMKT
+541 SSETAATAQSAEQKVIVMNEMTLTAKQMKQT
-549 IVQELEVLVSHFKTN
+549 VEELDQLVSHFKTE
-564 I
+564 

>member
-1 MNFVSIRKKLMFMMG
+1 MNFMSIRKKLLFMMG
-16 TICALFGVALAF
+16 TICALFGIALAF
-28 ILFFAIDQS
+28 ILFFAVDQS
-37 RKAETLQKEISPLAT
+37 HKAETLQKDISPLAT

-77 VELDKFNEMSKRLED
+77 VELDKFHEMSKLLED
-92 SKDKL
+92 NKAQL
-97 LSNPNLSS
+97 LSNPNVSQ
-105 SVKSTMELGST
+105 SVKDTMELGST
-116 WRKFIEEKVFT
+116 WRIFIEEKVFS

-135 EALQVASSENGTVY
+135 EALQLASSENGTVY

-167 QSIEKIDQSA
+167 QSIEKIDQSS
-177 LLIEYVIFL
+177 LLIEYIVFL
-186 SLVVCIIVAIILAWW
+186 SLVICIIVALILAWW

-209 IQQIDTKLKELASQ
+209 IEQIDTKLKELASQ

-247 KMLENLQHIINRVQK
+247 NMLENLQHIINRVQK
-262 TSVEVQTASENML
+262 TSVEVQNASENML

-280 SREATLRVQSSMSNL
+280 SRDATIKVQSSMSNL

-312 MDDMAVSVQ
+312 MDDMAMSVQ

-341 SDGSTVIQK
+341 NDGSTVIQK
-350 SVSQMTTIHEAVN
+350 SISQMTTIHEAVN

-376 KYIDTAV
+376 KYIDAAV

-403 AARAGEHG
+403 AARAGEQG

-416 VADEVRKLAEQSQ
+416 VADEVRKLAEQSKT
-429 LAATDINHLLHQIQA
+429 AATDINQLLHQIQN
-444 DTKIANDMMTQGQA
+444 DTKTASSMMSQGRS
-458 EASEGITV
+458 EAFEGINV
-466 IRTAG
+466 IREAG
-471 SSFSEIVNHINKV
+471 SSFTTIVGQVNTV
-484 STQMQE
+484 STQIQDI
-490 MSATAEEM
+490 SATAEEM
-498 AASSEEMNAA
+498 AASAEEMNAS

-515 SNEVAAET
+515 SNEV
-523 SQTAHSA
+523 
-530 GDQVNKMSIVA
+530 
-541 NKSSEMKT
+541 SSETVATAQFAAQKVVVMNEMTLTAKQMKQT
-549 IVQELEVLVSHFKTN
+549 VEELDQLVSHFKTE
-564 I
+564 

>member
-1 MNFVSIRKKLMFMMG
+1 MG
-16 TICALFGVALAF
+16 TICALFGIALAF

-116 WRKFIEEKVFT
+116 WRKFVEEKVFT

-167 QSIEKIDQSA
+167 QSIEQIDQSS
-177 LLIEYVIFL
+177 LGIEYAVFL
-186 SLVVCIIVAIILAWW
+186 SLVICIVVAIILAWW

-209 IQQIDTKLKELASQ
+209 IQQIDTKLKELASE

-416 VADEVRKLAEQSQ
+416 VADEVRKLAEQSKT
-429 LAATDINHLLHQIQA
+429 AATDINQLLHQIQN
-444 DTKIANDMMTQGQA
+444 DTETASSMMSQGRS
-458 EASEGITV
+458 EAFEGINV
-466 IRTAG
+466 IREAG
-471 SSFSEIVNHINKV
+471 TSFTTIVEQVNKV
-484 STQMQE
+484 STQMQDI
-490 MSATAEEM
+490 SATAEEM
-498 AASSEEMNAA
+498 AASAEEMNAS

-515 SNEVAAET
+515 STEV
-523 SQTAHSA
+523 
-530 GDQVNKMSIVA
+530 
-541 NKSSEMKT
+541 SSETAATAQSAEQKVIVMNEMTVTARKMKQT
-549 IVQELEVLVSHFKTN
+549 VEELDQLVSHFKTE
-564 I
+564 

>member
-16 TICALFGVALAF
+16 TICALFGIALAF

-116 WRKFIEEKVFT
+116 WRKFVEEKVFT

-167 QSIEKIDQSA
+167 QSIEQIDQSS
-177 LLIEYVIFL
+177 LGIEYAVFL
-186 SLVVCIIVAIILAWW
+186 SLVICIVVAIILAWW

-403 AARAGEHG
+403 AARAGEQG

-416 VADEVRKLAEQSQ
+416 VADEVRKLAEQSKT
-429 LAATDINHLLHQIQA
+429 AATDINQLLHQIQN
-444 DTKIANDMMTQGQA
+444 DTETASSMMSQGRS
-458 EASEGITV
+458 EAFEGINV
-466 IRTAG
+466 IREAG
-471 SSFSEIVNHINKV
+471 TSFTTIVEQVNKV
-484 STQMQE
+484 STQMQDI
-490 MSATAEEM
+490 SATAEEM
-498 AASSEEMNAA
+498 AASAEEMNAS

-515 SNEVAAET
+515 STEV
-523 SQTAHSA
+523 
-530 GDQVNKMSIVA
+530 
-541 NKSSEMKT
+541 SSETAATAQSAEKKVIVMNEMAVTAGKMKQT
-549 IVQELEVLVSHFKTN
+549 VEELDQLVSHFKTE
-564 I
+564 